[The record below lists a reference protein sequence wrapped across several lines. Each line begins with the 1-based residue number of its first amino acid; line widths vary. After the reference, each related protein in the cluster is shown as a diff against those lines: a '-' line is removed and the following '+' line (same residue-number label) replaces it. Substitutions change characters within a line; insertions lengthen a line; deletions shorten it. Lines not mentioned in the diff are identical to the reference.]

1 MTKPTAWKTT
11 PNQPK
16 PEHRKSEIE
25 EKEEREENLD
35 KTIEDS
41 FPASDP
47 PSSIPDPEDEDSA
60 AEIGWPTYGQDRGF
74 TRGENVVTVH
84 SVVAITSPI
93 RTSARTAAPRTA
105 SPKLATST

>member
-1 MTKPTAWKTT
+1 MFPSNPLNLKTCEEKVMTNSGAS
-11 PNQPK
+11 NQHH
-16 PEHRKSEIE
+16 PEHHKSEIE

-60 AEIGWPTYGQDRGF
+60 A
-74 TRGENVVTVH
+74 
-84 SVVAITSPI
+84 
-93 RTSARTAAPRTA
+93 
-105 SPKLATST
+105 

>member
-1 MTKPTAWKTT
+1 MTKSQPS
-11 PNQPK
+11 NQANPR
-16 PEHRKSEIE
+16 PDKSEIE

-60 AEIGWPTYGQDRGF
+60 A
-74 TRGENVVTVH
+74 
-84 SVVAITSPI
+84 
-93 RTSARTAAPRTA
+93 
-105 SPKLATST
+105 

>member
-1 MTKPTAWKTT
+1 MTRHRLFPSNPVNLKACEVTLMTNSGA
-11 PNQPK
+11 PNQPH
-16 PEHRKSEIE
+16 PEHHKSEIK

-60 AEIGWPTYGQDRGF
+60 A
-74 TRGENVVTVH
+74 
-84 SVVAITSPI
+84 
-93 RTSARTAAPRTA
+93 
-105 SPKLATST
+105 

>member
-1 MTKPTAWKTT
+1 MTNSGAS
-11 PNQPK
+11 NQRH
-16 PEHRKSEIE
+16 PEHHKSEIE

-60 AEIGWPTYGQDRGF
+60 A
-74 TRGENVVTVH
+74 
-84 SVVAITSPI
+84 
-93 RTSARTAAPRTA
+93 
-105 SPKLATST
+105 